1 MKRIILAGT
10 DLEIS
15 EIGFGGIPII
25 PLPKN
30 EAVSVVRHC
39 YDLGITFFDT
49 ANMYQT
55 SEEKIGAALGTVRD
69 KVVIATKTASRDA
82 KEAAGHIDLSL
93 QQLKTDWIDLYQLH
107 NVSNQEAL
115 QQVLAPKGAY
125 EAARKARDAGKIRH
139 IGISSHSIPTAL
151 EALKTGL
158 FQTLQFPFNFIEHD
172 PADELFPFAR
182 RHNIGL
188 IGMKPLGG
196 GMLERAD
203 LCFGFLQ
210 QHPYIAPIP
219 GIRAKKE
226 ADEIIALYAN
236 PKPLAEAQLK
246 EMASIQSV
254 LGEKFCHRCEYC
266 MPCEQGVQINSVL
279 IFKAAAK
286 RLTQE
291 AVKAWLRTAMETVE
305 KCIECGECEAK
316 CPYNLPITDLLKENL
331 ALFREF
337 SEFRFELEFFQSWWE
352 AYRRSPQFLPSWEI

>member
-1 MKRIILAGT
+1 MNSKRLAGT

-15 EIGFGGIPII
+15 EIGLGGIPII
-25 PLPKN
+25 SLSKS
-30 EAVSVVRHC
+30 EAVSVIKHC
-39 YDLGITFFDT
+39 FDAGITFFDT

-55 SEEKIGAALGTVRD
+55 SEEKIGTALKSVRD

-82 KEAAGHIDLSL
+82 KEAAAHIDLSL
-93 QQLKTDWIDLYQLH
+93 QQLDTDWIDLYQLH
-107 NVSNQEAL
+107 NVSSRDAL
-115 QQVLAPKGAY
+115 QQALALQGAY

-158 FQTLQFPFNFIEHD
+158 FQTLQFPFNFIEND

-182 RHNIGL
+182 QNDIGI

-196 GMLERAD
+196 GLLERAD

-210 QHPYIAPIP
+210 QHPYVLPIP

-226 ADEIIALYAN
+226 ADEIIGLYAN
-236 PKPLAEAQLK
+236 PEPLVETDLK
-246 EMASIQSV
+246 DMDNIRSV

-286 RLTQE
+286 RLTRE
-291 AVKAWLRTAMETVE
+291 AVTAWLGTAMETVE
-305 KCIECGECEAK
+305 KCIECGECEEK
-316 CPYNLPITDLLKENL
+316 CPYDLPISDLLKENL
-331 ALFREF
+331 ALFKDY
-337 SEFRFELEFFQSWWE
+337 S
-352 AYRRSPQFLPSWEI
+352 